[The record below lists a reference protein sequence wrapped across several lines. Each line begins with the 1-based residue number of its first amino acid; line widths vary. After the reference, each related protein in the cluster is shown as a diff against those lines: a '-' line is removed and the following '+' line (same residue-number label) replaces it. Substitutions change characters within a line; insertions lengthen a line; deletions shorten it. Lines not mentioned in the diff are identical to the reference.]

1 MSRWDQRDLSFSLSP
16 WERVGVRD
24 EVSEYQLLVFFFF
37 LEQAQA
43 TSTASYLI
51 AERLTEGREEE

>member
-1 MSRWDQRDLSFSLSP
+1 
-16 WERVGVRD
+16 VRRNHD
-24 EVSEYQLLVFFFF
+24 YFFFF